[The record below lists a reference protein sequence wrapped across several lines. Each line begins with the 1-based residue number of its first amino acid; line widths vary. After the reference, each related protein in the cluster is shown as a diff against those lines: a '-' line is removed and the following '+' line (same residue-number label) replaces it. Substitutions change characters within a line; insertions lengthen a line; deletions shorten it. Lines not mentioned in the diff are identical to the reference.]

1 MDLKPVAILFLV
13 AIYCG
18 CGKGNYKAMK
28 SILPVN
34 VTLQDGDVIFR
45 KGTGMA
51 RRVVTTADNDG
62 IYSHVGIVVRK
73 GDALMV
79 VHAVPDEHDF
89 DGDVDRVKL
98 DSLGRFYSESY
109 ASRGEIM
116 RHSDSIAASMAA
128 RKALEVYERGTLFDN
143 DYDDEDTS
151 RLCCT
156 ELIKFVYAS
165 TGHPLDDVN
174 KHTMKVLNIT
184 TNCSFPSDLQGSKYL
199 RTITLF

>member
-1 MDLKPVAILFLV
+1 MDLKTVAILFIAAL
-13 AIYCG
+13 YCG
-18 CGKGNYKAMK
+18 CGNGDYKTMK
-28 SILPVN
+28 SILPIN
-34 VTLQDGDVIFR
+34 VTLQEGDVIFR

-51 RRVVTTADNDG
+51 SRVVTTADNDG
-62 IYSHVGIVVRK
+62 VYVHVGIVVRK
-73 GDALMV
+73 GNALMV

-98 DSLGRFYSESY
+98 DSLDRFYSESY

-116 RHSDSIAASMAA
+116 RHGDSIAASMAA
-128 RKALEVYERGTLFDN
+128 RKALEVDERGTVFDN
-143 DYDDEDTS
+143 DYDDEDTL

-165 TGHPLDDVN
+165 TGHPLGDVN

-184 TNCSFPSDLQGSKYL
+184 TNCSFPSDLQRSKYL